1 MRLLRPDV
9 AGDCDAAEYGG
20 KARGLWELLRDGLD
34 VPRFL
39 ALPAAAFDQ
48 HLARVDGE
56 GALASALADLAQGDE
71 EALGDRLR
79 EAILAE
85 PMDADLRDE
94 LLAAIHADLG
104 HVSLAVR
111 SSAVGEDG
119 AEHSFAGQHDSILD
133 VDGDD
138 AVVGAV
144 LRCWA
149 SAFTAR
155 ALAYR
160 RLHGIGL
167 DPVRMGVVVQP
178 MVGGEVSG
186 VMFTVHP
193 VTGDRD
199 HVLISAVFGLGEG
212 IVSGELDADG
222 HVVHRI
228 SGIIETEVADK
239 EERVVGDGAGTRRE
253 PLPEE
258 KRTARCLTD
267 TQVRHL
273 ADLGVTLHARRGAP
287 QDVEWTLEGDRLWL
301 LQSRPITALPPPPA
315 TAEDAGTIWD
325 NSNIIE
331 SYTGVTSPLTFS
343 FAKRAYEIVYRQFHD
358 IVGVP
363 ADVIEDNADL
373 YPNILG
379 LLRGRVYYN
388 LINVYR
394 LIALLPG
401 FEFNKPLLEQMMGLK
416 DVADYAPERPPVPPA
431 RRYLVELPR
440 LLRTAAQFGYQI
452 VTVER
457 RVADFFSLFEEVI
470 DDYGDADFRAM
481 EPMDLARCYEDME
494 RRLLWNWKVPIVNDF
509 AVMIFYGV
517 LRSVTEKW
525 GIDESGSLHHE
536 LLCGEGGLMST
547 EPAKA
552 ALRVALRIHDD
563 PAVAELFRTASPD
576 ELSTALRER
585 QPPSEVWEWID
596 DYLDRFGY
604 RCVGEL
610 KLEERSLKDD
620 PAVLMASLQGYVG
633 GDPPDPDELDRR
645 ERDKRRKAEQTA
657 DAALAGRPLRRT
669 AYHWLLRKARASVRD
684 RENMR
689 FCRTRIFGL
698 SRDLFRGLG
707 WQLHRMG
714 ELADPEDVFHL
725 TVPDL
730 FDLVHGT
737 STCTDLRGLAAV
749 RKAEFAAYAAEEDP
763 ADHLVTR
770 GIPYRN
776 NPMFAVET
784 PGEAPGGDGTLA
796 GTPCS
801 PGTVRAP
808 VRVVHTP
815 RGEPPLD
822 GEILV
827 AARTDPGWVTLF
839 PSASGL
845 LIERGSPLS
854 HSAVVA
860 RELGIPAIVGIG
872 GLLATLESGQVVEM
886 DGGAGTVKLD
896 P

>member
-1 MRLLRPDV
+1 MTLLRSG
-9 AGDCDAAEYGG
+9 GDGRCEPGEYGG
-20 KARGLWELLRDGLD
+20 KACGLWELVRDGHD
-34 VPRFL
+34 VPPFL
-39 ALPAAAFDQ
+39 ALPASAFVA
-48 HLARVDGE
+48 HLRGADGD
-56 GALASALADLAQGDE
+56 GTLSAALAGLEQGRE
-71 EALGDRLR
+71 EEVGERLR
-79 EAILAE
+79 TAVEGW
-85 PMDADLRDE
+85 PMDPELGRE
-94 LLAAIHADLG
+94 LLAAHAAHLDG
-104 HVSLAVR
+104 AAVAVR

-119 AEHSFAGQHDSILD
+119 SEHSFAGQHDSFLH
-133 VDGDD
+133 VDGETLIDG
-138 AVVGAV
+138 VR
-144 LRCWA
+144 RCWA

-155 ALAYR
+155 ALVYR
-160 RLHGIGL
+160 RIHGIDL
-167 DPVRMGVVVQP
+167 RQQRMGVVIQP
-178 MVGGEVSG
+178 MVDGQVSG

-193 VTGDRD
+193 VSGDRD
-199 HVLISAVFGLGEG
+199 RLLISAVFGLGEG
-212 IVSGELDADG
+212 LVSGELDADSYE
-222 HVVHRI
+222 VHRI
-228 SGIIETEVADK
+228 SGRIDCQVADK
-239 EERVVGDGAGTRRE
+239 GVQIVGIPGGTRRAPVADDRRNE
-253 PLPEE
+253 
-258 KRTARCLTD
+258 RCLTD
-267 TQVRHL
+267 GQARQL
-273 ADLGVTLHARRGAP
+273 ADIGVALHARRGAP
-287 QDVEWTLEGDRLWL
+287 QDVEWTLADDRLWL

-315 TAEDAGTIWD
+315 VPEDAGTIWD

-363 ADVIEDNADL
+363 AEVIEGNGDL

-379 LLRGRVYYN
+379 LLHGRVYYN

-416 DVADYAPERPPVPPA
+416 DVAEFAPERPVSSPA

-440 LLRTAAQFGYQI
+440 LLRTAATFGHQI
-452 VTVER
+452 ATVDG
-457 RVADFFSLFEEVI
+457 RVDGFFELFEEVV
-470 DDYGDADFRAM
+470 DDYDDADFRAM
-481 EPMDLARCYEDME
+481 DPADIARCYEDLE
-494 RRLLWNWKVPIVNDF
+494 RRLLWQWKVPIVNDF

-517 LRSVTEKW
+517 LRSLTDKW
-525 GIDESGSLHHE
+525 GIDDTGSLHHE

-552 ALRVALRIHDD
+552 ALRIALRIGED
-563 PAVAELFRTASPD
+563 PAVAKLFRSANP
-576 ELSTALRER
+576 EALAAALANR
-585 QPPSEVWEWID
+585 QPESEVWDWID

-610 KLEERSLKDD
+610 KLEERTLKDD
-620 PAVLMASLQGYVG
+620 PAVLMASLQGYLG
-633 GDPPDPDELDRR
+633 GAPPDPDELDRR
-645 ERDKRRKAEQTA
+645 ERDKRRAAEHRVDT
-657 DAALAGRPLRRT
+657 ALARRPLRRT
-669 AYHWLLRKARASVRD
+669 VYRWFLKKARNSVRD

-714 ELADPEDVFHL
+714 ELADPDDVFYL

-749 RKAEFAAYAAEEDP
+749 RRAEFDGYRAEEDP

-776 NPMFAVET
+776 NPMFAPPRIGEP
-784 PGEAPGGDGTLA
+784 PGADGALA

-801 PGTVRAP
+801 PGRVRAP
-808 VRVVHTP
+808 VRVVRTP
-815 RGEPPLD
+815 RGEPPLN

-839 PSASGL
+839 PSAAGL

-872 GLLATLESGQVVEM
+872 GLLEAVEAGQEVEM
-886 DGGAGTVKLD
+886 DGGAGTVRLD